1 MKRFLVLLMFISMGS
16 LACVKAQECSLPTTV
31 VLVRHAEKALDQ
43 GNDPELTEAGK
54 VRATR
59 LATYLDNAD
68 VAGYYAT
75 QFKRTQA
82 TLLDLSTKRNLP
94 VQVMEVQSSNW
105 NTFAEALRRHIQA
118 HYCGKTVAV
127 AQHSNTIPQLINT
140 WVGTKMKDIDDA
152 DYENIFV
159 LTLRPGNTAS
169 LIRARF

>member
-68 VAGYYAT
+68 VAGLYAT